1 MNAIKLIF
9 LLIISPLLLAGVGTW
24 ELQRATEGARVPGQ
38 AQAYVNVMKP
48 VLKTWLEENP
58 TIPITV
64 GSDGL
69 SPEQFLSRLARMEA
83 ELPTARHINRI
94 LHALAAWVIG
104 LGLLAAL
111 IGVAALAGTQWAGR
125 RAQQSRE
132 QLLQVFS
139 LGSRLL
145 PYVLVSHVVAMAAT
159 VALALSYEGLALWHI
174 GQLGKGEVKLMGWLG
189 VIAAICLYSIWLLLK
204 QLRHMLVMFEPTPL
218 EMFGRVVTAEQ
229 APGLWRQ
236 VRELAGKLGALPPD
250 HIVVSL
256 ALGFYVT
263 SSPATVR
270 PAETPLRGRTLHVP
284 LLYLGLL
291 SREEVDAVIGHEL
304 AHFVGEDTEYSLRFV
319 PIYDGVSRSL
329 ETLEQTMMDSDL
341 IQAWLMRPSFLL
353 GVFFM
358 QHFDHAVNR
367 WSRERELL
375 ADAAGGR
382 LAGNAAAASAL
393 LRISV
398 LQTPVEGVLLA
409 HCDTPVEGD
418 VLNAALAALQGQ
430 ELQAPDEA
438 LETHQPHPTDSHPSN
453 GERLHALRVPWADA
467 MHSATRAV
475 DAQAA
480 SLQIDALFSAA
491 HTLREQLSRDLFV
504 EAAGEHTAQTHLLET
519 LAASAQGEHALH
531 EGGRRRAV
539 LMAVLAVPFVL
550 LGLAMMSEPW
560 LAPERLKGTALSAV
574 GAGAG
579 IASIAL
585 IFLWLGIRRFK
596 RAPQTALR
604 LTPEHF
610 VFANLAQPL
619 PIEHIATVTLQF
631 LQGIWV
637 TIELKPEAP
646 LPELRKTAFGVPG
659 ARVNRKKHQVLLQ
672 MAQLCIDNK
681 KIEPYEGLTL
691 MTDYVNA
698 SLARKILQ
706 NWQD

>member
-24 ELQRATEGARVPGQ
+24 ELQRATEGARVPDQ
-38 AQAYVNVMKP
+38 ALAYVNVMKP

-83 ELPTARHINRI
+83 ELPTARHINRV

-132 QLLQVFS
+132 QLVQVFS

-189 VIAAICLYSIWLLLK
+189 VIAAFCLYSIWLLLK
-204 QLRHMLVMFEPTPL
+204 QLRHMLVMFEATPL

-229 APGLWRQ
+229 APGLWHQ
-236 VRELAGKLGALPPD
+236 VRELADKLGALPPD

-341 IQAWLMRPSFLL
+341 IQGWLMRPSFLF

-398 LQTPVEGVLLA
+398 LQAPVEGVLLA

-491 HTLREQLSRDLFV
+491 HTLREQLSRDLFA

-659 ARVNRKKHQVLLQ
+659 VRVNRKKRQVLLQ

-681 KIEPYEGLTL
+681 KIEPYEGLML
-691 MTDYVNA
+691 MTDYVKA

>member
-24 ELQRATEGARVPGQ
+24 ELQRATEGARVPDQ
-38 AQAYVNVMKP
+38 ALAYVNVMKP

-83 ELPTARHINRI
+83 ERPTARHINRV

-132 QLLQVFS
+132 QLVQVFS

-189 VIAAICLYSIWLLLK
+189 VIAAFCLYSIWLLLK
-204 QLRHMLVMFEPTPL
+204 QLRHMLVMFEATPL

-236 VRELAGKLGALPPD
+236 VRELADKLGASPPD

-341 IQAWLMRPSFLL
+341 IQGWLMRPSFLF

-398 LQTPVEGVLLA
+398 LQAPVEGVLLA

-491 HTLREQLSRDLFV
+491 HTLREQLSRDLFA

-659 ARVNRKKHQVLLQ
+659 VRVNRKKRQVLLQ

-681 KIEPYEGLTL
+681 KIEPYEGLML
-691 MTDYVNA
+691 MTDYVKA

>member
-9 LLIISPLLLAGVGTW
+9 LLIIFPLLLAGVGTW
-24 ELQRATEGARVPGQ
+24 QLQRATEGARVPDQ

-48 VLKTWLEENP
+48 VLKRWVEENP
-58 TIPITV
+58 TVPITV
-64 GSDGL
+64 GSDAL
-69 SPEQFLSRLARMEA
+69 SPEQFLSRLARIEA
-83 ELPTARHINRI
+83 ELPTARQLNRV
-94 LHALAAWVIG
+94 LRTLAPWVMG

-145 PYVLVSHVVAMAAT
+145 PYVLVSQVVAMAAT
-159 VALALSYEGLALWHI
+159 LALVLGYEGLALWHI
-174 GQLGKGEVKLMGWLG
+174 GRLGRGEVKLMGWLG
-189 VIAAICLYSIWLLLK
+189 VIAVICLYSIWLLLK

-236 VRELAGKLGALPPD
+236 VRELADRLGALPPD

-270 PAETPLRGRTLHVP
+270 PAETPLHGRTLHVP

-329 ETLEQTMMDSDL
+329 ETLAQTMMNSDL
-341 IQAWLMRPSFLL
+341 IQGWLMRPSFLF

-358 QHFDHAVNR
+358 QRFDHAVNR

-382 LAGNAAAASAL
+382 LAGNAAVASAL

-398 LQTPVEGVLLA
+398 LQTPVEDVLLA

-467 MHSATRAV
+467 MHSATRGV
-475 DAQAA
+475 DAEAA
-480 SLQIDALFSAA
+480 SRQIDALFSAA
-491 HTLREQLSRDLFV
+491 HPLREQLSHDLI
-504 EAAGEHTAQTHLLET
+504 AAAACEHSAHTHLLET

-539 LMAVLAVPFVL
+539 LMAVLALPFML

-560 LAPERLKGTALSAV
+560 LAPERLKGTVLSAV

-631 LQGIWV
+631 IQGIWV
-637 TIELKPEAP
+637 TVELTPEAP

-659 ARVNRKKHQVLLQ
+659 ARVNRKKRQVLLQ

-706 NWQD
+706 NRQD

>member
-24 ELQRATEGARVPGQ
+24 ELQRATEGARVPDQ

-48 VLKTWLEENP
+48 VLRTWLEENP

-145 PYVLVSHVVAMAAT
+145 PYVLVSHAVTMAAT

-189 VIAAICLYSIWLLLK
+189 VIAAFCLYSIWLLLK

-236 VRELAGKLGALPPD
+236 VRELADKLGALPPD

-329 ETLEQTMMDSDL
+329 ETLEQTMMDRDL
-341 IQAWLMRPSFLL
+341 IQGWLMRPSFLF

-491 HTLREQLSRDLFV
+491 HTLREQLSRDLFA

-637 TIELKPEAP
+637 TVELKPEAP

-659 ARVNRKKHQVLLQ
+659 ARVNRKKRQVLLQ

-681 KIEPYEGLTL
+681 KIEPYEGLML
-691 MTDYVNA
+691 MTDYVKA

>member
-24 ELQRATEGARVPGQ
+24 ELQRATEGARVPDQ

-58 TIPITV
+58 TVPITV

-83 ELPTARHINRI
+83 ELPTARHINRV

-111 IGVAALAGTQWAGR
+111 IGMAALAGTQWAGR

-189 VIAAICLYSIWLLLK
+189 VIAAFCLYSIWLLLK

-236 VRELAGKLGALPPD
+236 VRKLADKLSALPPD

-341 IQAWLMRPSFLL
+341 IQAWLMRPSFLF

-375 ADAAGGR
+375 ADAAGGC

-398 LQTPVEGVLLA
+398 LQTPVEDVLLA

-491 HTLREQLSRDLFV
+491 HSLREQLSRDLFA

-619 PIEHIATVTLQF
+619 PIEHIASVTLQF

-637 TIELKPEAP
+637 TIELTPEAP

-659 ARVNRKKHQVLLQ
+659 ARVNRKKRQVLLQ

-681 KIEPYEGLTL
+681 KIEPYEGLML
-691 MTDYVNA
+691 MTDYVKA

>member
-24 ELQRATEGARVPGQ
+24 ELQRATEGARVPDQ
-38 AQAYVNVMKP
+38 ALAYVNVMKS

-83 ELPTARHINRI
+83 ERPTARHINRV

-132 QLLQVFS
+132 QLVQVFS

-189 VIAAICLYSIWLLLK
+189 VIAAFCLYSIWLLLK
-204 QLRHMLVMFEPTPL
+204 QLRHMLVMFEATPL

-236 VRELAGKLGALPPD
+236 VRELADKLGASPPD

-341 IQAWLMRPSFLL
+341 IQGWLMRPSFLF

-398 LQTPVEGVLLA
+398 LQAPVEGVLLA

-491 HTLREQLSRDLFV
+491 HTLREQLSRDLFA

-659 ARVNRKKHQVLLQ
+659 ARVNRKKRQVLLQ

-681 KIEPYEGLTL
+681 KIEPYEGLML
-691 MTDYVNA
+691 MTDYVKA